1 MDIRQLHYF
10 LTLCEEMNYTRAAQR
25 LFLSRQALRQ
35 SISALEAEMCGPLF
49 ISAHHKLALTDR
61 GMSLQRHAAPVVEQ
75 FQQMQAALRA
85 EIQSAQ
91 PVRIGISVALVPDYL
106 PGLETQ
112 LDKFRQ
118 QYPHVEMRFRLLDN
132 DAVADGV
139 EQGELDAGL
148 VIDLGCAAP
157 VLARTT
163 LRADPACLLVP
174 RGHPF
179 WEKESVPLAELRNQR
194 LLLPSLRQDLFAPLW
209 EACARAGFAPN
220 AEIGPSFYQAYYLV
234 QEQLCTCLT
243 RYEPGAR
250 RELDRVRDVLLEDMP
265 PLCVSLVQRRDTS
278 SAYIDLLRSYLL
290 EVLGSTASLPPRRG
304 RPAKPFY
311 TAPVLSSA
319 AAKAAPEHPVPG
331 TQLPFAGGNNFREL
345 GGYRADEGKTVK
357 WGQIY
362 RGFPTGRLTTE
373 ADRARLDGLGL
384 RLILDLRSGAEAAKL
399 PDYVPDGARLVQICG
414 LRDATGQEID
424 FSPND
429 IQRLVQ
435 SAPAGTNLTQLMY
448 RQMLTGNKAFKELF
462 RALEAGETPIL
473 FHCTAGKDRTDA
485 AAALTDARKKLA
497 DLLASSGRPAD
508 ALEPHFTCRLCED
521 TGIVDGHTCSCV
533 HKVMQQLRRSEIE
546 ALSSLSISSF
556 DTMELRYYPARM
568 DASLGEPVRS
578 YMSTLLDD
586 LRGYADEFD
595 TTSESLMLLGNA
607 GLGKTHAALAIAGE
621 VLEKGFDV
629 IYVSSPDFF
638 SKLEA
643 LHFGSDPAGEEEMLL
658 RTAAGADLLILDDLG
673 SEFNSSFLISTLYSL
688 LNNRLGAKL
697 PTIVTTNI
705 TDGALLEKLYTEKI
719 SSRLSSFV
727 PFLFM
732 GDDIRA
738 QKAEEA

>member
-179 WEKESVPLAELRNQR
+179 WEKERIPLAELRGQR
-194 LLLPSLRQDLFAPLW
+194 VLLPSLRQDLFSPLW
-209 EACARAGFAPN
+209 AACARAGFAPN

-319 AAKAAPEHPVPG
+319 AAKAAPEHPAPG

-345 GGYRADEGKTVK
+345 GGYHADEGKTVK

-384 RLILDLRSGAEAAKL
+384 RLILDLRSGVEAAKL

-435 SAPAGTNLTQLMY
+435 NAPAGTNLTQLIY

-473 FHCTAGKDRTDA
+473 FHCTAGKDRTGVA
-485 AAALTDARKKLA
+485 AMLI
-497 DLLASSGRPAD
+497 LLALGASDETICADYARTNLCRAAEIEKAMADHAAEIAADPAQRMRWQTSAGVD
-508 ALEPHFTCRLCED
+508 PETAPFVLRTIRQDYGSAESYLEAEYGLTPARL
-521 TGIVDGHTCSCV
+521 
-533 HKVMQQLRRSEIE
+533 MRLRR
-546 ALSSLSISSF
+546 
-556 DTMELRYYPARM
+556 MY
-568 DASLGEPVRS
+568 
-578 YMSTLLDD
+578 
-586 LRGYADEFD
+586 
-595 TTSESLMLLGNA
+595 
-607 GLGKTHAALAIAGE
+607 
-621 VLEKGFDV
+621 LE
-629 IYVSSPDFF
+629 
-638 SKLEA
+638 
-643 LHFGSDPAGEEEMLL
+643 
-658 RTAAGADLLILDDLG
+658 
-673 SEFNSSFLISTLYSL
+673 
-688 LNNRLGAKL
+688 
-697 PTIVTTNI
+697 
-705 TDGALLEKLYTEKI
+705 
-719 SSRLSSFV
+719 
-727 PFLFM
+727 
-732 GDDIRA
+732 
-738 QKAEEA
+738 

>member
-179 WEKESVPLAELRNQR
+179 WDKERIPLAELRGQR
-194 LLLPSLRQDLFAPLW
+194 VLLPSLRQDLFSPLW
-209 EACARAGFAPN
+209 AACARAGFAPN

-250 RELDRVRDVLLEDMP
+250 RELDRVRDVLLEDLP
-265 PLCVSLVQRRDTS
+265 PLCVSLVQRRDYT
-278 SAYIDLLRSYLL
+278 SAYIDLLRSYLM
-290 EVLGSTASLPPRRG
+290 EVLGGAASLPPRRG

-311 TAPVLSSA
+311 NFPVLSST
-319 AAKAAPEHPVPG
+319 AAKPAAPVHPAPG
-331 TQLPFAGGNNFREL
+331 TQLPFAGATNFREL
-345 GGYRADEGKTVK
+345 GGYPADEGKTVR
-357 WGQIY
+357 WGQIW
-362 RGFPTGRLTTE
+362 RGVCTARLTDP
-373 ADRARLDGLGL
+373 ADRARLDALGL
-384 RLILDLRSGAEAAKL
+384 RLILDLRSTAEAQAE
-399 PDYVPDGARLVQICG
+399 PDYVPDGARLVQICALCG
-414 LRDATGQEID
+414 DDGHEIS
-424 FSPND
+424 FAPGD
-429 IQRLVQ
+429 IERMMHTAREGENILYR
-435 SAPAGTNLTQLMY
+435 MY
-448 RQMLTGNKAFKELF
+448 RQMLFGNKAFKELF

-473 FHCTAGKDRTDA
+473 FHCSAGKDRTGVAAMLILQALGASDETICADFVQTNVCRKAEIDA
-485 AAALTDARKKLA
+485 
-497 DLLASSGRPAD
+497 LLASHAEEIAADPSKRMRFFTQAGVDPGAAPYVLQVIREACGSAEEYLAREYGLTPA
-508 ALEPHFTCRLCED
+508 RR
-521 TGIVDGHTCSCV
+521 
-533 HKVMQQLRRSEIE
+533 MRLRR
-546 ALSSLSISSF
+546 
-556 DTMELRYYPARM
+556 MY
-568 DASLGEPVRS
+568 
-578 YMSTLLDD
+578 
-586 LRGYADEFD
+586 
-595 TTSESLMLLGNA
+595 
-607 GLGKTHAALAIAGE
+607 
-621 VLEKGFDV
+621 LE
-629 IYVSSPDFF
+629 
-638 SKLEA
+638 
-643 LHFGSDPAGEEEMLL
+643 
-658 RTAAGADLLILDDLG
+658 
-673 SEFNSSFLISTLYSL
+673 
-688 LNNRLGAKL
+688 
-697 PTIVTTNI
+697 
-705 TDGALLEKLYTEKI
+705 
-719 SSRLSSFV
+719 
-727 PFLFM
+727 
-732 GDDIRA
+732 
-738 QKAEEA
+738 

>member
-179 WEKESVPLAELRNQR
+179 WEKERIPLAELRGQR
-194 LLLPSLRQDLFAPLW
+194 VLLPSLRQDLFSPLW
-209 EACARAGFAPN
+209 AACARAGFAPN

-424 FSPND
+424 FFS
-429 IQRLVQ
+429 QRH
-435 SAPAGTNLTQLMY
+435 PA
-448 RQMLTGNKAFKELF
+448 
-462 RALEAGETPIL
+462 AGAERPCRDEP
-473 FHCTAGKDRTDA
+473 HP
-485 AAALTDARKKLA
+485 A
-497 DLLASSGRPAD
+497 DVPAD
-508 ALEPHFTCRLCED
+508 AHRQQGLQGAVPCAGSRRDAHPVPLHLRQGPH
-521 TGIVDGHTCSCV
+521 
-533 HKVMQQLRRSEIE
+533 RRS
-546 ALSSLSISSF
+546 
-556 DTMELRYYPARM
+556 R
-568 DASLGEPVRS
+568 
-578 YMSTLLDD
+578 
-586 LRGYADEFD
+586 
-595 TTSESLMLLGNA
+595 
-607 GLGKTHAALAIAGE
+607 HA
-621 VLEKGFDV
+621 
-629 IYVSSPDFF
+629 
-638 SKLEA
+638 
-643 LHFGSDPAGEEEMLL
+643 DPAGAGCFGRDHL
-658 RTAAGADLLILDDLG
+658 R
-673 SEFNSSFLISTLYSL
+673 
-688 LNNRLGAKL
+688 RLCPHQPL
-697 PTIVTTNI
+697 PRRR
-705 TDGALLEKLYTEKI
+705 DRKGH
-719 SSRLSSFV
+719 
-727 PFLFM
+727 
-732 GDDIRA
+732 G
-738 QKAEEA
+738 

>member
-179 WEKESVPLAELRNQR
+179 WEKERIPLAELRGQR
-194 LLLPSLRQDLFAPLW
+194 VLLPSLRQDLFSPLW
-209 EACARAGFAPN
+209 AACARAGFAPN

-319 AAKAAPEHPVPG
+319 AAKTAPEHPAPG

-384 RLILDLRSGAEAAKL
+384 RLILDLRSGVEAAKL

-435 SAPAGTNLTQLMY
+435 SAPAGTNLTQLIY

-473 FHCTAGKDRTDA
+473 FHCTAGKDRTGVA
-485 AAALTDARKKLA
+485 AMLI
-497 DLLASSGRPAD
+497 LLALGASDETICADYARTNLCRAAEIEKAMADHAAEIAADPAQRMRWQTSAGVD
-508 ALEPHFTCRLCED
+508 PETAPFVLRTIRQDYGSAESYLEAEYGLPPARL
-521 TGIVDGHTCSCV
+521 
-533 HKVMQQLRRSEIE
+533 MRLRR
-546 ALSSLSISSF
+546 
-556 DTMELRYYPARM
+556 MY
-568 DASLGEPVRS
+568 
-578 YMSTLLDD
+578 
-586 LRGYADEFD
+586 
-595 TTSESLMLLGNA
+595 
-607 GLGKTHAALAIAGE
+607 
-621 VLEKGFDV
+621 LE
-629 IYVSSPDFF
+629 
-638 SKLEA
+638 
-643 LHFGSDPAGEEEMLL
+643 
-658 RTAAGADLLILDDLG
+658 
-673 SEFNSSFLISTLYSL
+673 
-688 LNNRLGAKL
+688 
-697 PTIVTTNI
+697 
-705 TDGALLEKLYTEKI
+705 
-719 SSRLSSFV
+719 
-727 PFLFM
+727 
-732 GDDIRA
+732 
-738 QKAEEA
+738 

>member
-10 LTLCEEMNYTRAAQR
+10 LVLCEEMNYTRAAQR

-35 SISALEAEMCGPLF
+35 SISALEAELCGPLF
-49 ISAHHKLALTDR
+49 LSAHHKLTLTDR
-61 GMSLQRHAAPVVEQ
+61 GMSLQRHATPVVEQ

-91 PVRIGISVALVPDYL
+91 PVHIGISVALVPDYL

-132 DAVADGV
+132 DAVADAV

-179 WEKESVPLAELRNQR
+179 WDRESIPLADLRGQR
-194 LLLPSLRQDLFAPLW
+194 VLLPSLRQDLFSPLW
-209 EACARAGFAPN
+209 SACARAGFAPN

-290 EVLGSTASLPPRRG
+290 EVLGSTTSLPPRRG

-319 AAKAAPEHPVPG
+319 AAKAAPEHPAPG

-384 RLILDLRSGAEAAKL
+384 RLILDLRSSAEAAKL

-414 LRDATGQEID
+414 LRDASGQEID

-435 SAPAGTNLTQLMY
+435 SAPAGMSLTQLMY

-473 FHCTAGKDRTDA
+473 FHCSAGKDRTGVA
-485 AAALTDARKKLA
+485 AMLI
-497 DLLASSGRPAD
+497 LLALGASDETICADFVQTNVCRKAEID
-508 ALEPHFTCRLCED
+508 ALLAGHAEEIAADPSKRMRFCTQA
-521 TGIVDGHTCSCV
+521 GVDPGAAPYVLQVIREACGSAEEYLAREYGLTPARR
-533 HKVMQQLRRSEIE
+533 MRLRR
-546 ALSSLSISSF
+546 
-556 DTMELRYYPARM
+556 MY
-568 DASLGEPVRS
+568 
-578 YMSTLLDD
+578 
-586 LRGYADEFD
+586 
-595 TTSESLMLLGNA
+595 
-607 GLGKTHAALAIAGE
+607 
-621 VLEKGFDV
+621 LE
-629 IYVSSPDFF
+629 
-638 SKLEA
+638 
-643 LHFGSDPAGEEEMLL
+643 
-658 RTAAGADLLILDDLG
+658 
-673 SEFNSSFLISTLYSL
+673 
-688 LNNRLGAKL
+688 
-697 PTIVTTNI
+697 
-705 TDGALLEKLYTEKI
+705 
-719 SSRLSSFV
+719 
-727 PFLFM
+727 
-732 GDDIRA
+732 
-738 QKAEEA
+738 

>member
-10 LTLCEEMNYTRAAQR
+10 LVLCEEMNYTRAAQR

-35 SISALEAEMCGPLF
+35 SISALEAELCGPLF
-49 ISAHHKLALTDR
+49 LSAHHKLTLTDR
-61 GMSLQRHAAPVVEQ
+61 GMSLQRHATPVVEQ

-91 PVRIGISVALVPDYL
+91 PVHIGISVALVPDYL

-132 DAVADGV
+132 DAVADAV

-179 WEKESVPLAELRNQR
+179 WDRESIPLADLRGQR
-194 LLLPSLRQDLFAPLW
+194 VLLPSLRQDLFSPLW
-209 EACARAGFAPN
+209 SACARAGFAPN

-319 AAKAAPEHPVPG
+319 AAKAAPEHPAPG

-345 GGYRADEGKTVK
+345 GGYHADEGKTVK

-373 ADRARLDGLGL
+373 SDRARLDGLGL
-384 RLILDLRSGAEAAKL
+384 RLILDLRSGVEAAKL

-435 SAPAGTNLTQLMY
+435 NAPAGTNLTQLIY

-473 FHCTAGKDRTDA
+473 FHCSAGKDRTGVA
-485 AAALTDARKKLA
+485 AMLI
-497 DLLASSGRPAD
+497 LLALGASDETICADFVQTNVCRKAEID
-508 ALEPHFTCRLCED
+508 ALLAGHAEEIAADPSKRMRFFTQA
-521 TGIVDGHTCSCV
+521 GVDPGAAPYVLQVIREACGSAEEYLAREYGLTPARR
-533 HKVMQQLRRSEIE
+533 MRLRR
-546 ALSSLSISSF
+546 
-556 DTMELRYYPARM
+556 MY
-568 DASLGEPVRS
+568 
-578 YMSTLLDD
+578 
-586 LRGYADEFD
+586 
-595 TTSESLMLLGNA
+595 
-607 GLGKTHAALAIAGE
+607 
-621 VLEKGFDV
+621 LE
-629 IYVSSPDFF
+629 
-638 SKLEA
+638 
-643 LHFGSDPAGEEEMLL
+643 
-658 RTAAGADLLILDDLG
+658 
-673 SEFNSSFLISTLYSL
+673 
-688 LNNRLGAKL
+688 
-697 PTIVTTNI
+697 
-705 TDGALLEKLYTEKI
+705 
-719 SSRLSSFV
+719 
-727 PFLFM
+727 
-732 GDDIRA
+732 
-738 QKAEEA
+738 